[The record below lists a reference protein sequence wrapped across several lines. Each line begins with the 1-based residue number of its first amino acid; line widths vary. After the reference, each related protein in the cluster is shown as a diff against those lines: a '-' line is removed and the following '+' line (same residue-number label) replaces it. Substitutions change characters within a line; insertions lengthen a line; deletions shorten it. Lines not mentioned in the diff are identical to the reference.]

1 MPRAKSSTTMYEL
14 QESLQHFLT
23 QGSLLLLESAGS
35 VCETPRNNEGWVI
48 SDITKLISSKNGGE
62 PNRERKGTKCL
73 RVL

>member
-1 MPRAKSSTTMYEL
+1 MTLFASQSSLTLLMPRAKSSTTMYEL

-48 SDITKLISSKNGGE
+48 SDITK
-62 PNRERKGTKCL
+62 
-73 RVL
+73 VD